1 LVYLTVFFL
10 FRCRNSP
17 PKGELTEV
25 RPQQPE
31 LSAAPLSPI
40 HESASESATSTSPPR
55 LLVNGLKI
63 KNQNHYCDD
72 NETSNQTLE
81 LQDLE
86 ALSADEKTSSNS
98 NTKPQSKLI
107 TINVLFFHF
116 SSFQF
121 FYLCGNPSHF
131 NFISK
136 SGFGSR
142 DVPISFRLVSCMIF
156 VL

>member
-107 TINVLFFHF
+107 TINVFF
-116 SSFQF
+116 F
-121 FYLCGNPSHF
+121 FIFHRF
-131 NFISK
+131 NFFIYVATPLISILFQK
-136 SGFGSR
+136 
-142 DVPISFRLVSCMIF
+142 VVLVHAMCQFLSDWF
-156 VL
+156 LA